1 MTVDERLQ
9 VVTRHEADRVVL
21 ELHGELDLAGAPL
34 LAGEIG
40 RAESKAPR
48 LLVLDLEN
56 LEFVDSAGLRVMLA
70 AHQRAAERGAE
81 FALTPGTPQVQR
93 LLTIAGVG
101 EHLQTLASS
110 DGSAAGASA
119 DAHGAQPTA

>member
-9 VVTRHEADRVVL
+9 VVTREEPDRVVL
-21 ELHGELDLAGAPL
+21 ELHGELDLAGAPM
-34 LAGEIG
+34 LAGEIE
-40 RAESKAPR
+40 RAERKAPQI
-48 LLVLDLEN
+48 LVLDLEN
-56 LEFVDSAGLRVMLA
+56 LQFVDSAGLRVMLA

-110 DGSAAGASA
+110 DSSTAGSSA
-119 DAHGAQPTA
+119 DADGAQPAA